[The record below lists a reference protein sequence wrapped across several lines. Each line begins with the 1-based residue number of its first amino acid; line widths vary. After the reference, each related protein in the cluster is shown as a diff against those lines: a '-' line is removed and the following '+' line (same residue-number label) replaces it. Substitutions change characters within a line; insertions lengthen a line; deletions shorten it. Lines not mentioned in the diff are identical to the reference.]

1 MFSDLP
7 WWLIN
12 TVVAVLLLALGGTL
26 ALWGL
31 TWHARTRQRAKALED
46 RRILL
51 QNLVHNIPD
60 LVWLKDPDG
69 VYLACN
75 APFERFFGATEGDIV
90 GKTDA
95 DFVSAEQAAL
105 FRENDFLALSSGQPH
120 TNEEWITFAGSA
132 EPRLVETIK
141 SPMLDSRGEVIG
153 VLGVSR
159 DITEREKAAQ
169 ELQRLRHHLTELVD
183 ERTRQLADLAE
194 SLRRAHAEQKTIVDA
209 VPVGIGLLKDR
220 HVVYCNQRL
229 EQMFG
234 FAPGGMIGRST
245 RVWYPDEA
253 GYEAGGRKVYEILQ
267 RGELHWRDEQLMR
280 QDGSLFWARIT
291 ARLIDPQDPTKG
303 VLGIMEDIS
312 IERATIEALREA
324 KEAAEATTRL
334 KSAFLANMSH
344 EIRTPMNAIIGL
356 THLALD
362 TALDDTQRD
371 YLQKIQGA
379 SQHLL
384 GIVNDVLDLSK
395 VEAGKLQLERLRVDV
410 AQILRDVH
418 AQLIDKAQAKGL
430 TLQLHLDPALP
441 ADLMGDGLRI
451 GQVLLNFGSN
461 AVKFTEQGRIDL
473 SVQVQ
478 SCTDR
483 DVALR
488 FEVRDTGI
496 GLTEAEQAQLFQ
508 SFQQADV
515 STTRQYGGTGLGLA
529 ISRHLAEQ
537 MGGAVGVR
545 SQRGQGSVFWF
556 TLRLERA
563 DAAEHGLP
571 PVAPAQAQGHG
582 ATPGASRPPVPA
594 SLSEAREAL
603 QALHGTRVLV
613 VEDNELNRLLA
624 GELLRGVGLTVD
636 FAHNGRQAVDQLA
649 QREAGG
655 DADYGLVF
663 MDMQMPVMDGL
674 EATRLIRQLPG
685 RERLP
690 IVAMT
695 ANAMVED
702 SQRCLAAGMNDYIS
716 KPFSP
721 EALWALLQRWLTPQ
735 A

>member
-1 MFSDLP
+1 M
-7 WWLIN
+7 
-12 TVVAVLLLALGGTL
+12 
-26 ALWGL
+26 
-31 TWHARTRQRAKALED
+31 Q
-46 RRILL
+46 
-51 QNLVHNIPD
+51 
-60 LVWLKDPDG
+60 
-69 VYLACN
+69 
-75 APFERFFGATEGDIV
+75 
-90 GKTDA
+90 
-95 DFVSAEQAAL
+95 SA
-105 FRENDFLALSSGQPH
+105 H
-120 TNEEWITFAGSA
+120 
-132 EPRLVETIK
+132 
-141 SPMLDSRGEVIG
+141 
-153 VLGVSR
+153 
-159 DITEREKAAQ
+159 
-169 ELQRLRHHLTELVD
+169 
-183 ERTRQLADLAE
+183 
-194 SLRRAHAEQKTIVDA
+194 
-209 VPVGIGLLKDR
+209 
-220 HVVYCNQRL
+220 
-229 EQMFG
+229 
-234 FAPGGMIGRST
+234 
-245 RVWYPDEA
+245 
-253 GYEAGGRKVYEILQ
+253 Q
-267 RGELHWRDEQLMR
+267 RGELHWREEQLVR

-291 ARLIDPQDPTKG
+291 ARLIDPQDPAKG

-312 IERATIEALREA
+312 VERATIEALREA
-324 KEAAEATTRL
+324 KEAAETTTRL

-356 THLALD
+356 THLALHISHN
-362 TALDDTQRD
+362 DTQRD
-371 YLQKIQGA
+371 YLHKIQGA

-395 VEAGKLQLERLRVDV
+395 VEAGKLELERLRVDI
-410 AQILRDVH
+410 AQILHDVH

-430 TLQLHLDPALP
+430 ALQLHLDPELP
-441 ADLMGDGLRI
+441 SDLMGDGLRI

-461 AVKFTEQGRIDL
+461 AVKFTDQGCIDL

-478 SCTDR
+478 ERTDR

-537 MGGAVGVR
+537 MGGAVGVS

-556 TLRLERA
+556 TLRLERG
-563 DAAEHGLP
+563 DAAEPASLPPDAGDAAPQGLP
-571 PVAPAQAQGHG
+571 HMPPAQVAAH
-582 ATPGASRPPVPA
+582 RPAPA

-636 FAHNGRQAVDQLA
+636 FAHNGRQAVDRLA
-649 QREAGG
+649 QVDAG
-655 DADYGLVF
+655 AHTNYGLVF

-674 EATRLIRQLPG
+674 EATRRIRQLPG

-702 SQRCLAAGMNDYIS
+702 SERCLAAGMNDYIS

-721 EALWALLQRWLTPQ
+721 EALWALLQRWLTPR

>member
-1 MFSDLP
+1 MLSDFP

-12 TVVAVLLLALGGTL
+12 TVVAVVLLALGAAL

-31 TWHARTRQRAKALED
+31 TWRERTRRRVKELED
-46 RRILL
+46 RRSLL
-51 QNLVHNIPD
+51 QNLVRNIPD
-60 LVWLKDPDG
+60 LVWLKDTDG

-75 APFERFFGATEGDIV
+75 APFERFFGAGEADIV

-95 DFVSAEQAAL
+95 DFVSPEQAAL
-105 FRENDFLALSSGQPH
+105 FRENDFLAMTSGQPH
-120 TNEEWITFAGSA
+120 LNEEWITFAGST

-141 SPMLDSRGEVIG
+141 SPMLDGQGEVIG

-194 SLRRAHAEQKTIVDA
+194 SLRRAHAEQKTIIDA

-220 HVVYCNQRL
+220 QVVYCNQRL
-229 EQMFG
+229 DQMFG
-234 FAPGGMIGRST
+234 FEPGGMVGRST
-245 RVWYPDEA
+245 RVWYPDDA
-253 GYEAGGRKVYEILQ
+253 AYEAGGRKVYEILQ
-267 RGELHWRDEQLMR
+267 RGALHWRDEQLMR

-291 ARLIDPQDPTKG
+291 ARMIDLGDPGKG

-312 IERATIEALREA
+312 VERATIEALREA

-362 TALDDTQRD
+362 TALNDTQRD

-395 VEAGKLQLERLRVDV
+395 IESGKLQLECLSVDI

-430 TLQLHLDPALP
+430 ALLWHVDPALP
-441 ADLMGDGLRI
+441 ARLVGDGLRI

-461 AVKFTEQGRIDL
+461 AVKFTEQGQVDL

-478 SCTDR
+478 AHTDH
-483 DVALR
+483 DVTLR

-496 GLTEAEQAQLFQ
+496 GLSEAEQSQLFQ

-537 MGGAVGVR
+537 MGGAVGVH
-545 SQRGQGSVFWF
+545 SEPGQGSVFWF
-556 TLRLERA
+556 TLSLARA
-563 DAAEHGLP
+563 EADPTLSDAA
-571 PVAPAQAQGHG
+571 A
-582 ATPGASRPPVPA
+582 RVPT

-603 QALHGTRVLV
+603 QALHGNRVLV

-636 FAHNGRQAVDQLA
+636 FAHNGREAVDRLA
-649 QREAGG
+649 QVEVGAEN
-655 DADYGLVF
+655 DYGLVF

-674 EATRLIRQLPG
+674 DATRLIRRMPG

-695 ANAMVED
+695 ANAMLED
-702 SQRCLAAGMNDYIS
+702 SERCRAAGMSDYIS

-721 EALWALLQRWLTPQ
+721 EALWALLQRWLTPK